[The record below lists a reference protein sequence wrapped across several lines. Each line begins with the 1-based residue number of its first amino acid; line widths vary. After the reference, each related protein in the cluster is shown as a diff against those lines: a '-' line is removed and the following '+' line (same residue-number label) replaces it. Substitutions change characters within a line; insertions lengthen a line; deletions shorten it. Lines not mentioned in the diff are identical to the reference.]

1 MRTEDEII
9 QLFAASVAEVDN
21 TKKLGALTRDTEIAS
36 LGLDSVMTMEVIGVM
51 EEKLNVRF
59 PDEDLSTLKSL
70 GDLATL
76 VRKLG

>member
-21 TKKLGALTRDTEIAS
+21 KKKLGTLTRDTEIAS

-59 PDEDLSTLKSL
+59 PDEELSTLKSL
-70 GDLATL
+70 GDLAGL

>member
-21 TKKLGALTRDTEIAS
+21 KKKLGALTRDTEIAS

-59 PDEDLSTLKSL
+59 PDEELSTLKSL